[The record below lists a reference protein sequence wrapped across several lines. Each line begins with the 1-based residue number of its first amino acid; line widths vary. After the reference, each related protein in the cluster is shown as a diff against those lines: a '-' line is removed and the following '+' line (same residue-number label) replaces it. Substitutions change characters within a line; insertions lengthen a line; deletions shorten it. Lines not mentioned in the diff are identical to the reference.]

1 MVKGENEFADPCY
14 QVGKVGSWGS
24 EDVSTASLAL
34 MGSQN
39 LKLPLNLTICI
50 YVSYLSFEMQK

>member
-24 EDVSTASLAL
+24 EVVSTASLAL

-39 LKLPLNLTICI
+39 
-50 YVSYLSFEMQK
+50 